1 MNPMKGKLY
10 GVSIGP
16 GDPGMITRRAWELL
30 QSGAHWTYPVKSEK
44 SDSFVLDIVRRSEL
58 PLPENHTALIF
69 PMTHDKEKL
78 ARYWLR
84 AAEAVIEIVQQRE
97 DVLFLVEGD
106 ASSYSTFGHLARTIT
121 ALDSEIE
128 IVTIAGVS
136 SFNLAAANLKMSLA
150 ETDDALAIIPA
161 SYGVKMFDRLLT
173 EFDTLVLLKVNP
185 ILDQLLDLLE
195 EHKLLAES
203 AFIERAG
210 TPEERTVHDLA
221 RLRGEKVG
229 YLSLLIVRNH
239 HRVRGPRIRG
249 CRKATIQHS

>member
-1 MNPMKGKLY
+1 MKGKLY

-30 QSGAHWTYPVKSEK
+30 QSGARWTYPVKSEK

-58 PLPENHTALIF
+58 PLPENHTALVF
-69 PMTHDKEKL
+69 PMTQDKEKL

-84 AAEAVIEIVQQRE
+84 AAEAVIEIAQSGE

-106 ASSYSTFGHLARTIT
+106 ASTYSTFGHLARSVNS
-121 ALDSEIE
+121 LDSEIE
-128 IVTIAGVS
+128 IVTVAGVS
-136 SFNLAAANLKMSLA
+136 SFNLAAADLKMPLA
-150 ETDDALAIIPA
+150 ETDDTLAILPA
-161 SYGVKMFDRLLT
+161 IYGVAMMDRLLT

-195 EHKLLAES
+195 DRDLLAES

-210 TPEERTVHDLA
+210 TPEERIVHDLTQ
-221 RLRGEKVG
+221 LRGEKVN
-229 YLSLLIVRNH
+229 YLSLMIVRNH
-239 HRVRGPRIRG
+239 HRVRGPKVRG
-249 CRKATIQHS
+249 CKKKRSETA